1 MTCTHLAGRLI
12 SELLRGDAER
22 FDAFAKL
29 PHYPF
34 PGGRSPRIPFTA
46 MGAAYY
52 SLRDRLGLIASADG
66 AGPSAHAADSAA
78 ESEWRRNSTV
88 VRILADVASRET

>member
-1 MTCTHLAGRLI
+1 

-34 PGGRSPRIPFTA
+34 PGGRSLRIPFTA

-52 SLRDRLGLIASADG
+52 SLRDRLG
-66 AGPSAHAADSAA
+66 
-78 ESEWRRNSTV
+78 V
-88 VRILADVASRET
+88 